1 MSDQSQTSSDLS
13 SYLPSYFSWGLYPRV
28 SHKEI
33 LFQHWRSSAL
43 ILPQDDTK
51 ILPFGLGRSYGDSC
65 LNENGA
71 LLDTSLLN
79 HLLYFDPQTG
89 VLACESG
96 VTLAT
101 ILERIIPHGWFL
113 PVTPG
118 TQFVTIGG
126 AIANDVHGKNHHRA
140 GTFGCHVRKFE
151 LLRSDGS
158 RLLCSPDENKE
169 WYRSTIGGLGLTGL
183 ITWAEIQLKKISSPE
198 INVTSTRFSNLN
210 DFFELSDQAD
220 RDYDYTVAWIDGLA
234 TGENL
239 GRGLFLCG
247 NHAEISSQKISK
259 QKINLSVPCYA
270 PAFTLNSLTIR
281 LFNYFYYHQQE
292 SKVVRKQVHYDS
304 FFYPL
309 DVISHWNR
317 IYGKRGFFQYQCVI
331 PEKDSV
337 VGIQELMKLVSQSGE
352 ASFLAVLKKFGSL
365 ASPGLLSFPKKGA
378 TLALDFANHGEKT
391 LKLMEDMDQIVRHY
405 QGSVYPAKDARMSA
419 ESFQT
424 YFPQWKELIPF
435 IDPRFSSSFWR
446 RTT

>member
-1 MSDQSQTSSDLS
+1 MSEQSHTS
-13 SYLPSYFSWGLYPRV
+13 SYLPWGLYPRV

-33 LFQHWRSSAL
+33 LFQNWRSSAL
-43 ILPQDDTK
+43 TLPQDDTK

-71 LLDTSLLN
+71 LLDTSFLN
-79 HLLYFDPQTG
+79 HFIRFDSETG
-89 VLACESG
+89 ILSCESG

-118 TQFVTIGG
+118 TKFVTVGG

-140 GTFGCHVRKFE
+140 GTFGCHVLKLE

-158 RLLCSPDENKE
+158 RLLCSPTENEK

-183 ITWAEIQLKKISSPE
+183 ITWAEIQLKKISNSNIE
-198 INVTSTRFSNLN
+198 MTSTRFSNLN
-210 DFFELSDQAD
+210 EFFELSDRAD
-220 RDYDYTVAWIDGLA
+220 QDYDYTVAWIDGLA
-234 TGENL
+234 TGKKL

-247 NHAEISSQKISK
+247 NHAESSLEKNATKKKIHFSA
-259 QKINLSVPCYA
+259 PCYA
-270 PAFTLNSLTIR
+270 PSFVLNPLTIR
-281 LFNYFYYHQQE
+281 CFNHFYYHQQE
-292 SKVVRKQVHYDS
+292 SQVVHKQVSHDS

-309 DVISHWNR
+309 DAVTHWNR

-337 VGIQELMKLVSQSGE
+337 VGIQELMKVVAESGQ

-365 ASPGLLSFPKKGA
+365 PSPGFLSFSIPGT
-378 TLALDFANHGEKT
+378 TLALDFPNCGEKT
-391 LKLMEDMDQIVRHY
+391 LQLMETLDGIVKKYGGR
-405 QGSVYPAKDARMSA
+405 VYPAKDARMSA
-419 ESFQT
+419 ESFKT

-435 IDPRFSSSFWR
+435 IDPKFSSSFWR
-446 RTT
+446 RVTH